1 MTVTLSTTA
10 IELRGDCGVE
20 EAEELLTVMEAN
32 PSLPVSLKAALQIHT
47 ALWQLILV
55 SGCDLRGEPGLDFA
69 VRHLL
74 PALKN
79 RKVK

>member
-1 MTVTLSTTA
+1 MTISLSSVS

-20 EAEELLTVMEAN
+20 EAEELLAVLEAN
-32 PSLPVSLKAALQIHT
+32 PSLPISLVEAGQIHT
-47 ALWQLILV
+47 ALWQLIFV
-55 SGCDLRGEPGLDFA
+55 TGRDLLGEPASDFA
-69 VRHLL
+69 ARHLL

>member
-1 MTVTLSTTA
+1 MTVTLSGTA

-20 EAEELLTVMEAN
+20 EAEELLTVLEAN
-32 PSLPVSLKAALQIHT
+32 PQLPVSLKHAGQIHT
-47 ALWQLILV
+47 ALWQLIIL
-55 SGCDLRGEPGLDFA
+55 SGCDLQGEPSSDFA
-69 VRHLL
+69 ARHLL